1 MTPASILMKILDLF
15 RTSSRDHLRIGS
27 NSGAKPEGMIM
38 LVVKLGGQARRTF
51 GPGGMNVFTDHWSC
65 SKYETFMPELR
76 ELRPPFV
83 ASRGLIFEF

>member
-1 MTPASILMKILDLF
+1 
-15 RTSSRDHLRIGS
+15 
-27 NSGAKPEGMIM
+27 M
-38 LVVKLGGQARRTF
+38 LVVKLGGQARRSF